1 MTRVSLCFRESTNG
15 TVDAE
20 VLLSISGSV
29 SANVSTE
36 AVLLIGAAVEE
47 EGVIELADQN
57 VTVDGIVVIVV
68 NETGDEVQGMYV
80 YAYNNE
86 QQDRSNH

>member
-1 MTRVSLCFRESTNG
+1 MCFRESTNG

-68 NETGDEVQGMYV
+68 NETGDEVQGMHV

-86 QQDRSNH
+86 QQDRSDH